1 MCLRVRVRVCACV
14 RVRVCACVFVNYYN
28 IFCMCESVCV
38 CVGVYM
44 HVPCLMRYF
53 ECAYA
58 NVGRDAK
65 SKT

>member
-1 MCLRVRVRVCACV
+1 MCLRVRDCACARVC
-14 RVRVCACVFVNYYN
+14 VCVNYYN

-44 HVPCLMRYF
+44 HVPCLMWYF